1 MRRMGLIVCA
11 LVTGGALVTYEGV
24 ASAAETPHGAR
35 WFVDVS
41 GGTDAGC
48 ETERTH
54 FEHEVG
60 LACAAMGTCQVVDEP
75 QNAELRATLLCT
87 SPASPWRLEL
97 RTVEGTLVSSS
108 ELEGAREDRLREAA
122 MEIAR
127 DQAPERTLAAASLR
141 DTLGEGDKVTRPWTP
156 PKFSLAFG
164 AAGALGGIERTSAG
178 AHAVLGMEAA
188 RHAHFTLGLTGLMGG
203 SGSESARH
211 LRAGLGVAFGA
222 PFSDSI
228 VGVLFEGG
236 VAVLSSYQTET
247 GVRSATAQTLG
258 GAYGQGGV
266 VFAIPLRGIR
276 PYIAFNGGL
285 YAQPR
290 ATPFGSADAG
300 LAFPLF

>member
-1 MRRMGLIVCA
+1 MRRIRLIVCA
-11 LVTGGALVTYEGV
+11 SIGALVTYGGI
-24 ASAAETPHGAR
+24 ASAADAPHGAR
-35 WFVDVS
+35 WYVDVS
-41 GGTDAGC
+41 GQSDAGC
-48 ETERTH
+48 VTERAH

-60 LACAAMGTCQVVDEP
+60 LACAAMGTCHVVDEP
-75 QNAELRATLLCT
+75 SHAELRATIVCT

-141 DTLGEGDKVTRPWTP
+141 DTLGEGDKVQKPWTP
-156 PKFSLAFG
+156 PKMSLAFG
-164 AAGALGGIERTSAG
+164 AAGAVGGIERASGG
-178 AHAVLGMEAA
+178 ARALLGVEAA
-188 RHAHFTLGLTGLMGG
+188 RHAHFTFGVTGLVGG
-203 SGSESARH
+203 TGSESARH
-211 LRAGLGVAFGA
+211 FRSGIGVAFGA

-228 VGVLFEGG
+228 VGVTFEGG
-236 VAVLSSYQTET
+236 VALLQSYQTQT
-247 GVRSATAQTLG
+247 GVRSTTAKTLG

-266 VFAIPLRGIR
+266 VFEYPRRDIR
-276 PYIAFNGGL
+276 PYIAINAGL

-290 ATPFGSADAG
+290 ATPYASVDAG